1 MYNEILLT
9 LALLIICLY
18 QKRSI
23 CYFKKIN
30 FPHVGLFFKNIFRHH
45 ADIDE
50 CAEHVC
56 GPNTLCFNTNGSY
69 SCACQ
74 AGFRSEN
81 HTLNCTGE

>member
-1 MYNEILLT
+1 M
-9 LALLIICLY
+9 
-18 QKRSI
+18 
-23 CYFKKIN
+23 N
-30 FPHVGLFFKNIFRHH
+30 FPRVGLFFKNISRYH

-81 HTLNCTGE
+81 HTLNCTGEKQKKVFSVKIILKCFIDYTLLIC